1 MSHRFDPTILREYD
15 IRGIVGTTLFPAD
28 AHALGRVFARVL
40 AEAGGRRAAVGYDGR
55 LTSPELESTLVEG
68 LAAGGADVVRIG
80 RGPTPMLYFAAATP
94 GDYGGVDG
102 GIMVTGSHNPPDH
115 NGFKLVLGGKPFFG
129 EAIQRAGQMALAL
142 GPAGAARGRVEE
154 HSVFDDYVARLAQ
167 DYDGT
172 RPLSVAWD
180 CGNGATGEV
189 VTRLVE
195 RLPGRHILL
204 NETIDGTF
212 PAHHPDPTVP
222 ANLAQLQRAVKA
234 ERCDLGIAFDGDG
247 DRIGVIDAK
256 GRIVWGDQLLIV
268 LARDVLRRHP
278 GAPIIAD
285 VKASQVLFDEIV
297 SAGGKPLMS
306 QTGHS
311 LIKARLAETGAP
323 LAGEMSG
330 HIFFADGYYGFDDA
344 VYVAVRLLGV
354 LARADERLD
363 QMLDKL
369 PAVFNTPELRL
380 PCDDTRKF
388 AVVEEVRERLR
399 RRGADM
405 VDIDGVRVRD
415 ADGWW
420 LLRASNTQAA
430 VVVRAEFDE
439 PSRARPP
446 QREACRGT
454 RAERAGA
461 AGGVRF
467 RAASGSSCTALTP
480 SQTLPHQGGGP
491 LSALSFICTPP
502 PRWGRVGVG
511 VMCAECVPSVENRFT
526 RSRSSGRRGAPPSR
540 RPLCGGARYRP
551 PARPSR

>member
-28 AHALGRVFARVL
+28 AHALGRLFARVL

-55 LTSPELESTLVEG
+55 LTSPELEGQLVDG
-68 LAAGGADVVRIG
+68 LAAGGADVVRVG
-80 RGPTPMLYFAAATP
+80 RGPTPMLYFAAATL
-94 GDYGGVDG
+94 GVDG

-129 EAIQRAGQMALAL
+129 EAIQKLGQMALTL

-154 HSVFDDYVARLAQ
+154 RSVFADYVARLAQ
-167 DYDGT
+167 DYDGK
-172 RPLSVAWD
+172 RPLSVVWD

-189 VTRLVE
+189 VARLVE
-195 RLPGRHILL
+195 RLPGRQILL

-212 PAHHPDPTVP
+212 PAHHPDPTV
-222 ANLAQLQRAVKA
+222 AENLVQLQRAVQA

-247 DRIGVIDAK
+247 DRIGVVDAK

-285 VKASQVLFDEIV
+285 VKASQVLFDEV
-297 SAGGKPLMS
+297 ARAGGKPMMS

-330 HIFFADGYYGFDDA
+330 HIFYADGYYGFDDA
-344 VYVAVRLLGV
+344 TYVAVRLLGV
-354 LARADERLD
+354 LARADESLD

-369 PAVFNTPELRL
+369 PPVFNTPELRL
-380 PCDDTRKF
+380 TCDDTRKF

-399 RRGADM
+399 GRGADI

-415 ADGWW
+415 TDGWW
-420 LLRASNTQAA
+420 LMRASNTQAVIVA
-430 VVVRAEFDE
+430 RAESTSQAGLE
-439 PSRARPP
+439 RLKKRLAAELAPS
-446 QREACRGT
+446 GL
-454 RAERAGA
+454 
-461 AGGVRF
+461 
-467 RAASGSSCTALTP
+467 ALP
-480 SQTLPHQGGGP
+480 
-491 LSALSFICTPP
+491 
-502 PRWGRVGVG
+502 
-511 VMCAECVPSVENRFT
+511 E
-526 RSRSSGRRGAPPSR
+526 
-540 RPLCGGARYRP
+540 Y
-551 PARPSR
+551 